1 MFFDVMLE
9 SAHKLQFG
17 DSHSKSI
24 EGFDETSL
32 AQQHKVSN
40 VLPSLPSAHTYV
52 PGALSSLKHIEPWP
66 VQ

>member
-9 SAHKLQFG
+9 SAHKLQLG

-32 AQQHKVSN
+32 AQQNKVTN
-40 VLPSLPSAHTYV
+40 VLPSLPSAHT
-52 PGALSSLKHIEPWP
+52 LSSALKHIEPWP